1 MAALQKVF
9 LSPST
14 LNLYRE
20 CPRCFYLHM
29 RYEIKRPRGPMP
41 SIATGLDSVF
51 KKYFAYY
58 RSIGEL
64 PPDLKQEMSGHL
76 IEKLKP
82 TYYYNI
88 RPGYTI
94 IGKLDDCLVTDEGRY
109 VPLDHKTRASPASG
123 VHPAYQLQMEVY
135 CLLLDGNGLKAGD
148 RAYLIYYYPLNVSP
162 EEGPKNITF
171 GLDIKRVDVD
181 VEHAREVIR
190 QAIDCLKSPEIPEP
204 SPECEYCRWVDEAGA
219 KGAAAGESERVL
231 DGKPSREKKTEEPE
245 GPPEEEE
252 YKDSLFE

>member
-1 MAALQKVF
+1 MMKKVF

-14 LNLYRE
+14 LNIYRE

-51 KKYFAYY
+51 KKYFGYY
-58 RSIGEL
+58 RSTGEL

-82 TYYYNI
+82 AYYYNI
-88 RPGYTI
+88 KPGYTI
-94 IGKLDDCLVTDEGRY
+94 MGRLDDCLVTDEGRY

-181 VEHAREVIR
+181 VGHAREVIER
-190 QAIDCLKSPEIPEP
+190 AIDCLESPDIPEP

-219 KGAAAGESERVL
+219 KSPIIKAGEAAGEKKAE
-231 DGKPSREKKTEEPE
+231 REKEEA
-245 GPPEEEE
+245 PEEEQE
-252 YKDSLFE
+252 YKDELF